1 MAVGPFFSNGPSFLT
16 LKLRTY
22 RYVHTYL
29 DWVTLFI
36 PLSEEKSARCPLP
49 NETAHRTSGLY
60 RRGLEVFGL
69 AHKTGGR
76 LRLGVRT
83 YVERYEHVE

>member
-1 MAVGPFFSNGPSFLT
+1 MVHFGVRWRQGG
-16 LKLRTY
+16 LRY
-22 RYVHTYL
+22 
-29 DWVTLFI
+29 
-36 PLSEEKSARCPLP
+36 EEKSARCPLP
-49 NETAHRTSGLY
+49 NETAHHTSGLY

-83 YVERYEHVE
+83 YVERYEHVEVMLRLEMWRK